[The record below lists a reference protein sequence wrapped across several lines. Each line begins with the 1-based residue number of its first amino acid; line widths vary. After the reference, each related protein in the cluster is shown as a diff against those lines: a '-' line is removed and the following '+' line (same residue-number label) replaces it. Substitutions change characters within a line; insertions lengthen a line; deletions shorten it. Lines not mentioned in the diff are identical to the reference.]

1 MSGKAIVAFEGVS
14 FVRGDQV
21 ILDDVNLEVH
31 RHDLTWIV
39 GPNGGGKTTLIRL
52 MLGLLQP
59 TSGTV
64 RVFDQRPERARRR
77 IGYMAQ
83 QTSLDPQFPIDVLS
97 VVLMGRLGP
106 GLPLGPF
113 RKRDK
118 KVAMKALDTVGLVD
132 VAQRPFSS
140 LSGGQQRRLFI
151 ARALACEPD
160 LLILDEPTANLD
172 PAVQARLYALL
183 QDLQHQIT
191 IVMVSHDPTFVVDS
205 VEHVVCVKQQVHV
218 HPTSAFDSAM
228 LGELYGD
235 RDLRMVRHDKGHR
248 HSPGEGRGA

>member
-1 MSGKAIVAFEGVS
+1 MSDKAIVSFEDVS
-14 FVRGDQV
+14 FSRGDHV
-21 ILDDVNLEVH
+21 ILDKVDLEVH
-31 RHDLTWIV
+31 RNDLTWIV

-52 MLGLLQP
+52 MLGLLKP

-106 GLPLGPF
+106 DLPLGPF
-113 RKRDK
+113 RNRDK
-118 KVAMKALDTVGLVD
+118 QVALKALETVGLTD
-132 VAQRPFSS
+132 VAPRPYSS

-183 QDLQHQIT
+183 QDLQSQIT

-205 VEHVVCVKQQVHV
+205 VERVVCVKQHVHV

-235 RDLRMVRHDKGHR
+235 RDLRMVRHDQGHR
-248 HSPGEGRGA
+248 HSPGKGGEA

>member
-1 MSGKAIVAFEGVS
+1 MSNETIVAFDGVS
-14 FVRGDQV
+14 FVREGQV
-21 ILDDVNLEVH
+21 ILDNVNLEVH

-52 MLGLLQP
+52 MLGLLRP

-83 QTSLDPQFPIDVLS
+83 QTSLDPRFPIDVQS

-106 GLPLGPF
+106 DSPLGPF
-113 RKRDK
+113 RTRDK
-118 KVAMKALDTVGLVD
+118 QLALQALDTVGLAD
-132 VAQRPFSS
+132 FAGRPYSS

-160 LLILDEPTANLD
+160 LLILDEPTAHLD

-183 QDLQHQIT
+183 QDLQKQIT

-205 VEHVVCVKQQVHV
+205 VEQVVCVKQQVHV

-235 RDLRMVRHDKGHR
+235 SDLRMVRHDKGHR
-248 HSPGEGRGA
+248 HSPSEGEGA